1 MPNGYDPSTFPTS
14 YKDPAYDQADQAA
27 SAAVG
32 IPAAWLNSIRT
43 QGEKSNADQIS
54 SAQAA
59 TPYQITPPT
68 RQAIIKQ
75 TGVDPY
81 LNPQNAAY
89 GAAYLLKQNLDR
101 YGGNPVL
108 ATAAY
113 HGGTDQS
120 NWGTKTMAYAKRVTG
135 ASPNNPDATPSWGSS
150 NPYQVQALPQIG
162 AAPGA
167 VGNQPVQPGVGA
179 DPYAVQPLP
188 NVGQAPGAV
197 DAGPSA
203 LQQAFQAYQ
212 SGKMDPAD
220 KAQFEQDV
228 SSGRIVLPTGM
239 NVNAPQ
245 AAPSAPAV
253 PTAPQAAVDAFNS
266 GKMDPA
272 DASQFQKDVQGGAIM
287 LPQGAS
293 LTPQQPA
300 TLGREAG
307 LTARSAIQGIGDT
320 LGIAYDPIAATINTA
335 GRMIGHDPHIGTAG
349 GYATQA
355 ANALGLPTPQNA
367 SERIAQGGIQAGASM
382 GAFPVGITADAVKA
396 IPTMI
401 AAGASGGAV
410 GEAVHQA
417 TGNPLLGGVA
427 NLLTAALSPAV
438 ASKVMGAIFKE
449 LPEAATAARV
459 EPTLSAAPGGTAA
472 AEATPAANS
481 SAAAATPSASQGL
494 PLGTR
499 LNPGVPQV
507 PNPTAATL
515 QQERESLLPIA
526 ANAPAK
532 GDTSIQDQIA
542 ALEGRSFD
550 SVSDRTKQL
559 QSMGMKFGDA
569 RALAQKQLA
578 GEMSGY
584 QDQMARLQSAQDQ
597 QAEGSRALQR
607 LQQIDQQ
614 LAQVSSTAPA
624 AENPIAAAARQT
636 LETPAPVRP
645 SQAEPIAESMP
656 EEVAKPATAQPQQE
670 VPQLLAN
677 PSSSPLASAAQDFMP
692 PDQLAAQTRKAT
704 GAQGAPFGIGK
715 QTAQQTLA
723 AQMAPDA
730 ERLAAAERLGIADN
744 LQPDHLTTNQAAIE
758 LAQAI
763 KSTPGS
769 AARAQEMEGL
779 QQVGQRASQV
789 IDDAGGTRDLSDL
802 SAQVKS
808 EMMNTQQQ
816 LDQKGEQ
823 LYSELRSMV
832 PPKMSVNPDNVLSFI
847 SQRSDELGGAKNLSP
862 IERMI
867 QSKLTPR
874 EVPTTINGQ
883 QIDPAV
889 LGLKPQTEGPSYAL
903 LDDVRKNIGAGLKN
917 QGPFKDADTGLLK
930 ALYGRIS
937 DDQRAALGNVPGAV
951 EKFDTARAAVQMRKS
966 MEDDL
971 TSLFGKQLG
980 DSLVGKLGAA
990 VSSLNKGD
998 ETKLVNLLKA
1008 VPSNLRQQVMASGLS
1023 YAFGKATRNGELN
1036 FKTYADF
1043 WDSLMKNSRAANA
1056 VLGNL
1061 PAESRQQLA
1070 DLAKV
1075 SRGISNATR
1084 ETITTGRIMAAR
1096 DSLNGHADGLLRNIY
1111 GIARQ
1116 AAISRI
1122 GSAVTGGAAAVG
1134 GPVGAG
1140 LAHALMSV
1148 VSKGKPDVMKAAD
1161 ELISSPEFQ
1170 RLTREGSNVSPQTI
1184 KEIAN
1189 TPRMRRFYDAAKDM
1203 SAPSDPASRAR
1214 WLQGVVNAANQNTN
1228 DRTNR

>member
-120 NWGTKTMAYAKRVTG
+120 NWGTKTMAYTKRVTG

-162 AAPGA
+162 SAPGA
-167 VGNQPVQPGVGA
+167 IGQPPQPGVGA

-212 SGKMDPAD
+212 SGRMDPAD
-220 KAQFEQDV
+220 ATQFEQDV
-228 SSGRIVLPTGM
+228 SSGKIVLPTGM
-239 NVNAPQ
+239 NVKAPQ
-245 AAPSAPAV
+245 AAPLTPAV
-253 PTAPQAAVDAFNS
+253 PTAPQAAVDAFNG
-266 GKMDPA
+266 GKMTPEEA
-272 DASQFQKDVQGGAIM
+272 RQFQSDVEAGRVQIPAGSGLIIDTSAEGSA
-287 LPQGAS
+287 PTS
-293 LTPQQPA
+293 SPA
-300 TLGREAG
+300 TRMAG
-307 LTARSAIQGIGDT
+307 V
-320 LGIAYDPIAATINTA
+320 A
-335 GRMIGHDPHIGTAG
+335 GRGYLQGLSDSVGGLVDAG
-349 GYATQA
+349 KRVIDAPI
-355 ANALGLPTPQNA
+355 NAVN
-367 SERIAQGGIQAGASM
+367 SIAQGGGALNAIDSLFGTHLAPTPTANPPLSGAPAVAPNIPPVGETATIAMNRAGLPSAQTPAEKLVQAGAQGAGALTVPVPGMSM
-382 GAFPVGITADAVKA
+382 KA

-401 AAGASGGAV
+401 AAGAGGGAV

-417 TGNPLLGGVA
+417 TGSPALGMVA
-427 NLLTAALSPAV
+427 NLLTTALAPAA
-438 ASKVMGAIFKE
+438 ASRVMSALTKE
-449 LPEAATAARV
+449 LPEAAMSARS
-459 EPTLSAAPGGTAA
+459 EPTLSATPAEVSGSQAPPSVSAAIPENASPAMQPVSAKA
-472 AEATPAANS
+472 AEGGLSGASARTVESQAKGVNSEPVGSSEATS
-481 SAAAATPSASQGL
+481 SAGTPSEGTSQI
-494 PLGTR
+494 T
-499 LNPGVPQV
+499 
-507 PNPTAATL
+507 
-515 QQERESLLPIA
+515 
-526 ANAPAK
+526 
-532 GDTSIQDQIA
+532 
-542 ALEGRSFD
+542 
-550 SVSDRTKQL
+550 
-559 QSMGMKFGDA
+559 
-569 RALAQKQLA
+569 
-578 GEMSGY
+578 
-584 QDQMARLQSAQDQ
+584 
-597 QAEGSRALQR
+597 
-607 LQQIDQQ
+607 
-614 LAQVSSTAPA
+614 
-624 AENPIAAAARQT
+624 
-636 LETPAPVRP
+636 
-645 SQAEPIAESMP
+645 
-656 EEVAKPATAQPQQE
+656 
-670 VPQLLAN
+670 AN
-677 PSSSPLASAAQDFMP
+677 PSSSPLASAAQDFMA

-715 QTAQQTLA
+715 QTAQQVLA

-779 QQVGQRASQV
+779 QQMGQRAAQV

-816 LDQKGEQ
+816 LDQKGEK

-847 SQRSDELGGAKNLSP
+847 SQRADELGGAKNLSP
-862 IERMI
+862 VERMI

-883 QIDPAV
+883 QIDPSV

-980 DSLVGKLGAA
+980 DSLVGKLGTA

-1096 DSLNGHADGLLRNIY
+1096 DSLNGHADGLMRNIY

-1116 AAISRI
+1116 AAVSRLS
-1122 GSAVTGGAAAVG
+1122 SAITGGAAAVG

-1140 LAHALMSV
+1140 LAHVLMSA
-1148 VSKGKPDVMKAAD
+1148 VSRGKPEVMKAAD
-1161 ELISSPEFQ
+1161 ELIASPEFQ
-1170 RLTREGSNVSPQTI
+1170 RLTREGPSVSPQTI

-1189 TPRMRRFYDAAKDM
+1189 TPRMRRFFDAAKDM
-1203 SAPSDPASRAR
+1203 SAPNDPASRAR

-1228 DRTNR
+1228 DSTNR

>member
-162 AAPGA
+162 SAPGA
-167 VGNQPVQPGVGA
+167 IGQPAQPGVGA
-179 DPYAVQPLP
+179 DPYAVQPLQ

-245 AAPSAPAV
+245 AAPSTPAV
-253 PTAPQAAVDAFNS
+253 PTAPQAAVDAFNG
-266 GKMDPA
+266 GKMAPEEA
-272 DASQFQKDVQGGAIM
+272 RQFQSDV
-287 LPQGAS
+287 
-293 LTPQQPA
+293 
-300 TLGREAG
+300 EAG
-307 LTARSAIQGIGDT
+307 RVQIPAGSGLIIDTSAEGSAPTSSPAARMAGV
-320 LGIAYDPIAATINTA
+320 A
-335 GRMIGHDPHIGTAG
+335 GRGYLQGLSDSVGGLVDAG
-349 GYATQA
+349 KRVIDAPI
-355 ANALGLPTPQNA
+355 NAVN
-367 SERIAQGGIQAGASM
+367 SIAQGGGALNAIDSLFGTHLAPTPAANAPLSGAPAVSPNIPAVGETATIAMNRAGLPSAQTPAEKLVQAGAQGAGALTVPVPGMSM
-382 GAFPVGITADAVKA
+382 KA

-401 AAGASGGAV
+401 AAGAGGGAV

-417 TGNPLLGGVA
+417 TGSPALGMVA
-427 NLLTAALSPAV
+427 NLLTTALSPV
-438 ASKVMGAIFKE
+438 AASRVMSALAKE

-459 EPTLSAAPGGTAA
+459 EPTLSAAPGEAA
-472 AEATPAANS
+472 GAQARPAAPAAISENANPPAQPL
-481 SAAAATPSASQGL
+481 SAAAAEGELAGASARTSEAQAKTAGAESAASPEAIPPSAATSEAA
-494 PLGTR
+494 
-499 LNPGVPQV
+499 PQV
-507 PNPTAATL
+507 T
-515 QQERESLLPIA
+515 
-526 ANAPAK
+526 
-532 GDTSIQDQIA
+532 
-542 ALEGRSFD
+542 
-550 SVSDRTKQL
+550 
-559 QSMGMKFGDA
+559 
-569 RALAQKQLA
+569 
-578 GEMSGY
+578 
-584 QDQMARLQSAQDQ
+584 
-597 QAEGSRALQR
+597 
-607 LQQIDQQ
+607 
-614 LAQVSSTAPA
+614 
-624 AENPIAAAARQT
+624 
-636 LETPAPVRP
+636 
-645 SQAEPIAESMP
+645 
-656 EEVAKPATAQPQQE
+656 
-670 VPQLLAN
+670 AN
-677 PSSSPLASAAQDFMP
+677 PSSSPLGSAAQDFMS

-862 IERMI
+862 VERMI

-883 QIDPAV
+883 QIDPAK

-980 DSLVGKLGAA
+980 DSLVGKLGTA

-1043 WDSLMKNSRAANA
+1043 WDSLMKNSRAANV

-1134 GPVGAG
+1134 GPIGAG

-1170 RLTREGSNVSPQTI
+1170 RLTREGPNVSPQTI

-1214 WLQGVVNAANQNTN
+1214 WLQGIVNAANQNTN

>member
-150 NPYQVQALPQIG
+150 NPYQVQPLPQIG
-162 AAPGA
+162 SAPGA
-167 VGNQPVQPGVGA
+167 IGQPAQPGVGA

-253 PTAPQAAVDAFNS
+253 PTAPQAAVDAFNN

-272 DASQFQKDVQGGAIM
+272 DAAQFQKDVQGGAIT

-459 EPTLSAAPGGTAA
+459 EPTLSAAPGETAGSQPRPAASAAIPENANAPMQPLPAAA
-472 AEATPAANS
+472 AEGELAGASARTGETQAKAAAS
-481 SAAAATPSASQGL
+481 ESAASPEAIPPSAATGEAA
-494 PLGTR
+494 
-499 LNPGVPQV
+499 PQV
-507 PNPTAATL
+507 T
-515 QQERESLLPIA
+515 
-526 ANAPAK
+526 
-532 GDTSIQDQIA
+532 
-542 ALEGRSFD
+542 
-550 SVSDRTKQL
+550 
-559 QSMGMKFGDA
+559 
-569 RALAQKQLA
+569 
-578 GEMSGY
+578 
-584 QDQMARLQSAQDQ
+584 
-597 QAEGSRALQR
+597 
-607 LQQIDQQ
+607 
-614 LAQVSSTAPA
+614 
-624 AENPIAAAARQT
+624 
-636 LETPAPVRP
+636 
-645 SQAEPIAESMP
+645 
-656 EEVAKPATAQPQQE
+656 
-670 VPQLLAN
+670 AN
-677 PSSSPLASAAQDFMP
+677 PSSSPLGSAAQDFMS

-808 EMMNTQQQ
+808 EMMSTQQQ

-862 IERMI
+862 VERMI

-883 QIDPAV
+883 QIDPAK

-937 DDQRAALGNVPGAV
+937 DDQRTALGNVPGAV

-980 DSLVGKLGAA
+980 DSLVGKLGTA

-1043 WDSLMKNSRAANA
+1043 WDSLMKNSRAANV

-1170 RLTREGSNVSPQTI
+1170 RLTREGPNVSPQTI

-1214 WLQGVVNAANQNTN
+1214 WLQGVVNTANQNTN
-1228 DRTNR
+1228 DQKSR

>member
-1 MPNGYDPSTFPTS
+1 
-14 YKDPAYDQADQAA
+14 
-27 SAAVG
+27 
-32 IPAAWLNSIRT
+32 
-43 QGEKSNADQIS
+43 
-54 SAQAA
+54 
-59 TPYQITPPT
+59 
-68 RQAIIKQ
+68 
-75 TGVDPY
+75 
-81 LNPQNAAY
+81 
-89 GAAYLLKQNLDR
+89 
-101 YGGNPVL
+101 
-108 ATAAY
+108 
-113 HGGTDQS
+113 
-120 NWGTKTMAYAKRVTG
+120 
-135 ASPNNPDATPSWGSS
+135 
-150 NPYQVQALPQIG
+150 
-162 AAPGA
+162 
-167 VGNQPVQPGVGA
+167 
-179 DPYAVQPLP
+179 
-188 NVGQAPGAV
+188 
-197 DAGPSA
+197 
-203 LQQAFQAYQ
+203 
-212 SGKMDPAD
+212 
-220 KAQFEQDV
+220 
-228 SSGRIVLPTGM
+228 
-239 NVNAPQ
+239 
-245 AAPSAPAV
+245 
-253 PTAPQAAVDAFNS
+253 
-266 GKMDPA
+266 
-272 DASQFQKDVQGGAIM
+272 
-287 LPQGAS
+287 
-293 LTPQQPA
+293 
-300 TLGREAG
+300 
-307 LTARSAIQGIGDT
+307 
-320 LGIAYDPIAATINTA
+320 
-335 GRMIGHDPHIGTAG
+335 
-349 GYATQA
+349 
-355 ANALGLPTPQNA
+355 
-367 SERIAQGGIQAGASM
+367 
-382 GAFPVGITADAVKA
+382 
-396 IPTMI
+396 
-401 AAGASGGAV
+401 
-410 GEAVHQA
+410 
-417 TGNPLLGGVA
+417 
-427 NLLTAALSPAV
+427 
-438 ASKVMGAIFKE
+438 
-449 LPEAATAARV
+449 
-459 EPTLSAAPGGTAA
+459 
-472 AEATPAANS
+472 
-481 SAAAATPSASQGL
+481 
-494 PLGTR
+494 
-499 LNPGVPQV
+499 
-507 PNPTAATL
+507 
-515 QQERESLLPIA
+515 
-526 ANAPAK
+526 
-532 GDTSIQDQIA
+532 
-542 ALEGRSFD
+542 
-550 SVSDRTKQL
+550 
-559 QSMGMKFGDA
+559 
-569 RALAQKQLA
+569 
-578 GEMSGY
+578 MS
-584 QDQMARLQSAQDQ
+584 
-597 QAEGSRALQR
+597 
-607 LQQIDQQ
+607 
-614 LAQVSSTAPA
+614 
-624 AENPIAAAARQT
+624 
-636 LETPAPVRP
+636 
-645 SQAEPIAESMP
+645 
-656 EEVAKPATAQPQQE
+656 
-670 VPQLLAN
+670 
-677 PSSSPLASAAQDFMP
+677 

-704 GAQGAPFGIGK
+704 GAQGTPFGIGK

-769 AARAQEMEGL
+769 SARAQEMEGL

-862 IERMI
+862 VERMI

-883 QIDPAV
+883 QIDPAK

-980 DSLVGKLGAA
+980 DSLVGKLGTA

-1043 WDSLMKNSRAANA
+1043 WDSLMKNSRAANV

-1134 GPVGAG
+1134 GPIGAG

-1170 RLTREGSNVSPQTI
+1170 RLTREGPNVSPQTI

>member
-162 AAPGA
+162 SAPGA
-167 VGNQPVQPGVGA
+167 IGQPAQPGVGA

-245 AAPSAPAV
+245 AAPSTPAV

-266 GKMDPA
+266 GKMTPEEARQFQSDVEAGRVQIPSGSGLIIDTSAEGSAPTSSPAARMAGVAGRGYLQGLADSIGNIA
-272 DASQFQKDVQGGAIM
+272 DAGKTAIEAPSRAVQW
-287 LPQGAS
+287 
-293 LTPQQPA
+293 
-300 TLGREAG
+300 
-307 LTARSAIQGIGDT
+307 
-320 LGIAYDPIAATINTA
+320 
-335 GRMIGHDPHIGTAG
+335 
-349 GYATQA
+349 
-355 ANALGLPTPQNA
+355 
-367 SERIAQGGIQAGASM
+367 IAQGGLNNVADQLLGTHLASPGVQQLAASIPQQGWGATQFGDSLPSAGETATIAMNRAGLPSAQTPAEKLVQAGAQGAGALTVPVPGMSM
-382 GAFPVGITADAVKA
+382 KA

-401 AAGASGGAV
+401 AAGAGGGAV

-417 TGNPLLGGVA
+417 TGSPALGMVA
-427 NLLTAALSPAV
+427 NLLTTALSPV
-438 ASKVMGAIFKE
+438 AASRVMSALAKE

-459 EPTLSAAPGGTAA
+459 EPTLSAAPGEAA
-472 AEATPAANS
+472 GA
-481 SAAAATPSASQGL
+481 Q
-494 PLGTR
+494 
-499 LNPGVPQV
+499 
-507 PNPTAATL
+507 
-515 QQERESLLPIA
+515 
-526 ANAPAK
+526 
-532 GDTSIQDQIA
+532 
-542 ALEGRSFD
+542 
-550 SVSDRTKQL
+550 
-559 QSMGMKFGDA
+559 A
-569 RALAQKQLA
+569 R
-578 GEMSGY
+578 
-584 QDQMARLQSAQDQ
+584 
-597 QAEGSRALQR
+597 
-607 LQQIDQQ
+607 
-614 LAQVSSTAPA
+614 STAPA
-624 AENPIAAAARQT
+624 AISENANPPAQPLPAAAAEGELAGASART
-636 LETPAPVRP
+636 GET
-645 SQAEPIAESMP
+645 QAKGAGAE
-656 EEVAKPATAQPQQE
+656 ATASPEAIAPSAATGEAAPQ
-670 VPQLLAN
+670 VTAN
-677 PSSSPLASAAQDFMP
+677 PSSSPLGSAAQDFMS

-704 GAQGAPFGIGK
+704 GAQGTPFGIGK

-779 QQVGQRASQV
+779 QQVGQRASQM

-862 IERMI
+862 VERMI

-883 QIDPAV
+883 QIDPAK

-980 DSLVGKLGAA
+980 DSLVGKLGTA

-1043 WDSLMKNSRAANA
+1043 WDSLMKNSRAANV

-1170 RLTREGSNVSPQTI
+1170 RLTREGPNVSPQTI

-1214 WLQGVVNAANQNTN
+1214 WLQGVVNAANQNMN

>member
-162 AAPGA
+162 SAPGA
-167 VGNQPVQPGVGA
+167 IGQPAQPGVGA

-245 AAPSAPAV
+245 AAPSTPAV

-266 GKMDPA
+266 GKMTPEEA
-272 DASQFQKDVQGGAIM
+272 RQFQSDV
-287 LPQGAS
+287 
-293 LTPQQPA
+293 
-300 TLGREAG
+300 EAG
-307 LTARSAIQGIGDT
+307 RVQIPAGSGLIVDTSAEGSAPTSSPAARMAGV
-320 LGIAYDPIAATINTA
+320 A
-335 GRMIGHDPHIGTAG
+335 GRGYLQGLSDSVGGLVDAG
-349 GYATQA
+349 KRVIDAPI
-355 ANALGLPTPQNA
+355 NAVN
-367 SERIAQGGIQAGASM
+367 SIAQGGGALNAIDSLFGTHLAPTPATNAPLSGAPAASPNIPAVGETATIAMNRAGLPSAQTPAEKLVQAGAQGAGALTVPVPGMSM
-382 GAFPVGITADAVKA
+382 KA

-401 AAGASGGAV
+401 AAGAGGGAV

-417 TGNPLLGGVA
+417 TGSPALGMVA
-427 NLLTAALSPAV
+427 NLLTTALSPV
-438 ASKVMGAIFKE
+438 AASRVMSALAKE

-459 EPTLSAAPGGTAA
+459 EPTLSAAPGEAAGSQVRPAASAAISESANPPVQPLPSAA
-472 AEATPAANS
+472 AEGELAGASARTGEAQAKAAGAES
-481 SAAAATPSASQGL
+481 APSPEAIPPSAATSEA
-494 PLGTR
+494 
-499 LNPGVPQV
+499 VPQV
-507 PNPTAATL
+507 T
-515 QQERESLLPIA
+515 
-526 ANAPAK
+526 
-532 GDTSIQDQIA
+532 
-542 ALEGRSFD
+542 
-550 SVSDRTKQL
+550 
-559 QSMGMKFGDA
+559 
-569 RALAQKQLA
+569 
-578 GEMSGY
+578 
-584 QDQMARLQSAQDQ
+584 
-597 QAEGSRALQR
+597 
-607 LQQIDQQ
+607 
-614 LAQVSSTAPA
+614 
-624 AENPIAAAARQT
+624 
-636 LETPAPVRP
+636 
-645 SQAEPIAESMP
+645 
-656 EEVAKPATAQPQQE
+656 
-670 VPQLLAN
+670 AN
-677 PSSSPLASAAQDFMP
+677 PSSSPLGSAAQDFMS

-862 IERMI
+862 VERMI

-980 DSLVGKLGAA
+980 DSLVGKLGTA

-1134 GPVGAG
+1134 GPIGAG

-1170 RLTREGSNVSPQTI
+1170 RLTREGPNVSPQTI

>member
-162 AAPGA
+162 SAPGA
-167 VGNQPVQPGVGA
+167 IGQPAQPGVGT

-239 NVNAPQ
+239 NVNAPP
-245 AAPSAPAV
+245 AAPSTPAV

-320 LGIAYDPIAATINTA
+320 LGIAYDPIAATINAA
-335 GRMIGHDPHIGTAG
+335 GRVIGHDPHIGTAG

-459 EPTLSAAPGGTAA
+459 EPSLSAAPGEAAGAQARPAAPAAISENANPPVQPLPAAA
-472 AEATPAANS
+472 AEGELAGASARTGETQAKGAGAEATASPEAIPPSVATGEAA
-481 SAAAATPSASQGL
+481 
-494 PLGTR
+494 
-499 LNPGVPQV
+499 PQV
-507 PNPTAATL
+507 T
-515 QQERESLLPIA
+515 
-526 ANAPAK
+526 
-532 GDTSIQDQIA
+532 
-542 ALEGRSFD
+542 
-550 SVSDRTKQL
+550 
-559 QSMGMKFGDA
+559 
-569 RALAQKQLA
+569 
-578 GEMSGY
+578 
-584 QDQMARLQSAQDQ
+584 
-597 QAEGSRALQR
+597 
-607 LQQIDQQ
+607 
-614 LAQVSSTAPA
+614 
-624 AENPIAAAARQT
+624 
-636 LETPAPVRP
+636 
-645 SQAEPIAESMP
+645 
-656 EEVAKPATAQPQQE
+656 
-670 VPQLLAN
+670 AN

-704 GAQGAPFGIGK
+704 GAQGTPFGIGK

-862 IERMI
+862 VERMI

-937 DDQRAALGNVPGAV
+937 DDQRAALRNVPGAV

-980 DSLVGKLGAA
+980 DSLVGKLGTA

-1170 RLTREGSNVSPQTI
+1170 RLTREGPNISPQTI